1 MSCNIYVLSCR
12 HTFISHIYAYRCM
25 DIQAKRHFDNRMKVT
40 PRQLRHRSRS
50 EVISSILEA
59 TNGNKLR
66 NAEIQFKTY
75 LSYNILKEYL
85 VHLLQGDLI
94 EYIEGE
100 RTFKTT
106 PKGMQVL
113 QKYNIMEELF
123 VKTH

>member
-1 MSCNIYVLSCR
+1 M
-12 HTFISHIYAYRCM
+12 
-25 DIQAKRHFDNRMKVT
+25 

-50 EVISSILEA
+50 EIITSILDV
-59 TNGNKLR
+59 TNGNKVR
-66 NAEIQFKTY
+66 MTEIQFKTY

-85 VHLLQGDLI
+85 VHLLQCDLI

-100 RTFKTT
+100 RAFKTT

-113 QKYNIMEELF
+113 MTYNRMDELF